1 MQLKK
6 EDLLEYS
13 RNVLDIEQRSKV
25 MYEDYLE
32 KIKNEEIKKTLEG
45 ILKDEIGHIK
55 IAKELLRILEE

>member
-32 KIKNEEIKKTLEG
+32 KIKNEEIEKTLEG